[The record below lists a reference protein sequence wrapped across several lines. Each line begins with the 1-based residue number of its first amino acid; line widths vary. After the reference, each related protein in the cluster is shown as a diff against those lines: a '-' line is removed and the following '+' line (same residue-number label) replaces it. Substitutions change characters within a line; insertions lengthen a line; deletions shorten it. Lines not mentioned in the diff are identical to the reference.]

1 MIVIAAKVSVRKILA
16 CVLAAGTVLTGAAVL
31 LPADAQ
37 PAAAASENMRLDVKL
52 RTNEQRVA
60 LLRDCGWEVIEEPRG
75 EREVQ
80 IPEEFDEVYES
91 YNQIQLAQGLDL
103 TPCRGRRA
111 TLYTY
116 EITNHPSGEQGVTAN
131 LLVRRGKL
139 IAADVS
145 SPQADGFVRTA
156 GYPLTGR
163 RQNAQLLEIC
173 AIQRKRVRHISVCIE
188 HFRGI
193 ALFLY
198 FPIVQNAKKRYTIF
212 SIRLAGETKCRR
224 CDWTSCSVT

>member
-80 IPEEFDEVYES
+80 IPEEFDEVYQS
-91 YNQIQLAQGLDL
+91 YNQIQLAQGLDHKPPERRAGRYRKSARPARE
-103 TPCRGRRA
+103 TDRGRCILAAGRRLRA
-111 TLYTY
+111 R
-116 EITNHPSGEQGVTAN
+116 SA
-131 LLVRRGKL
+131 R
-139 IAADVS
+139 AS
-145 SPQADGFVRTA
+145 VRTA

-163 RQNAQLLEIC
+163 RQNAQLPEIC

-224 CDWTSCSVT
+224 CDWTSCSAT

>member
-60 LLRDCGWEVIEEPRG
+60 LLRDCGWEVI
-75 EREVQ
+75 
-80 IPEEFDEVYES
+80 DS
-91 YNQIQLAQGLDL
+91 YNQIQQAQGLDL
-103 TPCRGRRA
+103 APYKGKRA

-145 SPQADGFVRTA
+145 SPQADGFVHGLR
-156 GYPLTGR
+156 
-163 RQNAQLLEIC
+163 
-173 AIQRKRVRHISVCIE
+173 E
-188 HFRGI
+188 H
-193 ALFLY
+193 
-198 FPIVQNAKKRYTIF
+198 PSEPQDTP
-212 SIRLAGETKCRR
+212 
-224 CDWTSCSVT
+224 

>member
-1 MIVIAAKVSVRKILA
+1 
-16 CVLAAGTVLTGAAVL
+16 
-31 LPADAQ
+31 
-37 PAAAASENMRLDVKL
+37 MRLDVKL

-80 IPEEFDEVYES
+80 IPEEFDEVYQS
-91 YNQIQLAQGLDL
+91 YNRIQLAQGLDL

-145 SPQADGFVRTA
+145 SPQADGFVHGLR
-156 GYPLTGR
+156 
-163 RQNAQLLEIC
+163 
-173 AIQRKRVRHISVCIE
+173 E
-188 HFRGI
+188 H
-193 ALFLY
+193 
-198 FPIVQNAKKRYTIF
+198 PSEPQDTP
-212 SIRLAGETKCRR
+212 
-224 CDWTSCSVT
+224 